1 MNKTAS
7 RYEIDMCN
15 GPLVPGILRFA
26 LPLITTNVLQ
36 LAFNAADMIVVG
48 KFSGSDTA
56 LAAVGATGALINLIV
71 NLFIGLA
78 TGVNVL
84 IANYR
89 GAGRTQDA
97 QDTVHTAMVTAGVGG
112 VVLIAVGLLL
122 SRPLLMLMGTP
133 DDVIDQSTLY
143 MRIYFM
149 GMPFFLVYN
158 YGAAILRA
166 VGDTKRPLFYLSL
179 SGILNV
185 LLNLFFVIVVGMDVA
200 GVALATIT
208 SQCLSS
214 ILIVRCLL
222 KTEGICN
229 LDLKKLK
236 IHKHKLIRMMQ
247 IGLPAGFQGSLFS
260 ISNVL
265 IQSSVNSFGSM
276 VMSGN
281 TAAGNIEGF
290 VYTSMNSVAQAALS
304 FTGQN
309 YGAHKYKR
317 IDKVLVTCLLLA
329 GSFGALIGNA
339 AYFFGESLL
348 SLYTNN
354 PQEIVYGL
362 NRMQIVACFYF
373 LCGLMDTLCYTMR
386 GIGLSLLP
394 TVISLTG
401 ACLFRIV
408 WIYTVFAAYHTQ
420 FVLYISYPIS
430 WVLTSVAYVICYL
443 IIRKKRFADA
453 EPETIPATT

>member
-1 MNKTAS
+1 MKRTAS

-15 GPLVPGILRFA
+15 TPLLTGILRFA
-26 LPLITTNVLQ
+26 LPLIATNVLQ

-89 GAGRTQDA
+89 GAGRTEDA
-97 QDTVHTAMVTAGVGG
+97 QDTVHTAMVTAAVGG
-112 VVLIAVGLLL
+112 FALIFIGFFL
-122 SRPLLMLMGTP
+122 SRSLLALMGTP
-133 DDVIDQSTLY
+133 VNVIDQSTLY

-158 YGAAILRA
+158 YGAAILRG

-179 SGILNV
+179 SGVLNV
-185 LLNLFFVIVVGMDVA
+185 LLNLFFVMILGMDVA
-200 GVALATIT
+200 GVALATIS
-208 SQCLSS
+208 SQALSA

-222 KTEGICN
+222 KTDGICN
-229 LDLKKLK
+229 LDPKKLK
-236 IHKHKLIRMMQ
+236 IHKHKLIRMLQ

-265 IQSSVNSFGSM
+265 IQSSVNSFGSI

-290 VYTSMNSVAQAALS
+290 IYTSMNSVAQAALS

-309 YGAHKYKR
+309 YGAQKYKR
-317 IDKVLVTCLLLA
+317 IDQVLGTCMLLA
-329 GSFGALIGNA
+329 GFSGALLGNL
-339 AYFFGESLL
+339 AYLFGEPLL

-354 PQEIVYGL
+354 SLEVVYGM
-362 NRMQIVACFYF
+362 NRMQIIATTYF
-373 LCGLMDTLCYTMR
+373 ICGLMDTLSCTMR
-386 GIGLSLLP
+386 GLGMSVLP
-394 TVISLTG
+394 TIISLTG
-401 ACLFRIV
+401 ACLFRIL
-408 WIYTVFAAYHTQ
+408 WIYTVFAAHHTQ
-420 FVLYISYPIS
+420 FTLYISYPIS
-430 WVLTSVAYVICYL
+430 WFLTSAAYVVCYF
-443 IIRKKRFADA
+443 IVRKKKFAQ
-453 EPETIPATT
+453 PAPALSQ

>member
-1 MNKTAS
+1 MSKPVS

-15 GPLVPGILRFA
+15 GPLLPGILRFA
-26 LPLITTNVLQ
+26 LPLIATNVLQ

-97 QDTVHTAMVTAGVGG
+97 QDTVHTAMVTAGIGG
-112 VVLIAVGLLL
+112 VALIFVGLLL
-122 SRPLLMLMGTP
+122 SRPLLQLMATP
-133 DDVIDQSTLY
+133 ENVIDQSTLY

-185 LLNLFFVIVVGMDVA
+185 LLNLFFVIIMGMDVA

-208 SQCLSS
+208 SQALSAV
-214 ILIVRCLL
+214 LIVRCLL
-222 KTEGICN
+222 KTEGTCN

-236 IHKHKLIRMMQ
+236 IHKRKLIRMMQ
-247 IGLPAGFQGSLFS
+247 IGLPAGFQSSLFS

-281 TAAGNIEGF
+281 TAASNIEGF

-309 YGAHKYKR
+309 YGAHKYRR
-317 IDKVLVTCLLLA
+317 IDKVLGSCLLLA
-329 GSFGALIGNA
+329 GVSGAVIGNL
-339 AYFFGESLL
+339 AYLFGEHLL
-348 SLYTNN
+348 GLYTNN

-373 LCGLMDTLCYTMR
+373 LCGFMDTLCYTMR
-386 GIGLSLLP
+386 GIGLSVLP

-401 ACLFRIV
+401 ACLLRIV
-408 WIYTVFAAYHTQ
+408 WIYTIFAAYHTQ
-420 FVLYISYPIS
+420 FMLYISYPIS
-430 WVLTSVAYVICYL
+430 WALTSIAYVICYFV
-443 IIRKKRFADA
+443 IRKKKFPKE
-453 EPETIPATT
+453 EPALATA

>member
-15 GPLVPGILRFA
+15 GPLLPGILRFA
-26 LPLITTNVLQ
+26 LPLIATNVLQ

-97 QDTVHTAMVTAGVGG
+97 QDTVHTAMVTAAIGG
-112 VVLIAVGLLL
+112 VILLFLGLLL
-122 SRPLLMLMGTP
+122 SRPLLHLMGTP
-133 DDVIDQSTLY
+133 YNVIDQSTLY
-143 MRIYFM
+143 MRIYFL

-158 YGAAILRA
+158 YGAAVLRA
-166 VGDTKRPLFYLSL
+166 IGDTKRPLFYLSI
-179 SGILNV
+179 SGVTNV
-185 LLNLFFVIVVGMDVA
+185 VLNLFFVIVMGMDVA
-200 GVALATIT
+200 GVALATII
-208 SQCLSS
+208 SQSVS
-214 ILIVRCLL
+214 AVLIVRCLMM
-222 KTEGICN
+222 TDGMCH
-229 LDLKKLK
+229 LDPKKLK
-236 IHKHKLIRMMQ
+236 IHKRKLIRMLQ

-265 IQSSVNSFGSM
+265 IQSSVNSFGSI

-317 IDKVLVTCLLLA
+317 IDKVLGSCLLLA
-329 GSFGALIGNA
+329 GALGAVIGNL
-339 AYFFGESLL
+339 AYLFGEPLL
-348 SLYTNN
+348 GLYTNN
-354 PQEIVYGL
+354 SLEVVYGL
-362 NRMQIVACFYF
+362 NRMQIISCTYF
-373 LCGLMDTLCYTMR
+373 LCGIMDTLSYTMR
-386 GIGLSLLP
+386 GLGMSVVP

-401 ACLFRIV
+401 ACLFRIF
-408 WIYTVFAAYHTQ
+408 WIYTVFAAHHTQ
-420 FVLYISYPIS
+420 FTLYISYPIS
-430 WVLTSVAYVICYL
+430 WILTSAAYVICYF
-443 IIRKKRFADA
+443 IVRKKIFPKE
-453 EPETIPATT
+453 EPAALPT

>member
-1 MNKTAS
+1 MKRTAS

-15 GPLVPGILRFA
+15 TPLLTGILRFA
-26 LPLITTNVLQ
+26 LPLIATNVLQ

-89 GAGRTQDA
+89 GAGRTEDA
-97 QDTVHTAMVTAGVGG
+97 QDTVHTAMVTAAVGG
-112 VVLIAVGLLL
+112 FALIFIGFFL
-122 SRPLLMLMGTP
+122 SRPLLSLMGTP
-133 DDVIDQSTLY
+133 VNVIDQSTLY

-158 YGAAILRA
+158 YGAAILRG

-179 SGILNV
+179 SGVLNV
-185 LLNLFFVIVVGMDVA
+185 LLNLFFVMILGMDVA
-200 GVALATIT
+200 GVALATIS
-208 SQCLSS
+208 SQALSA

-222 KTEGICN
+222 KTDGICN
-229 LDLKKLK
+229 LDPKKLK
-236 IHKHKLIRMMQ
+236 IHKHKLIRMLQ

-265 IQSSVNSFGSM
+265 IQSSVNSFGSI

-290 VYTSMNSVAQAALS
+290 IYTSMNSVAQAALS

-309 YGAHKYKR
+309 YGAQKYKR
-317 IDKVLVTCLLLA
+317 IDQVLGTCMLLA
-329 GSFGALIGNA
+329 GFSGALLGNL
-339 AYFFGESLL
+339 AYLFGEPLL

-354 PQEIVYGL
+354 SLEVVYGM
-362 NRMQIVACFYF
+362 NRMQIIATTYF
-373 LCGLMDTLCYTMR
+373 LCGFMDTLSCTMR
-386 GIGLSLLP
+386 GLGMSVLP
-394 TVISLTG
+394 TIISLTG
-401 ACLFRIV
+401 ACLFRIL
-408 WIYTVFAAYHTQ
+408 WIYTVFAAHHTQ
-420 FVLYISYPIS
+420 FTLYISYPIS
-430 WVLTSVAYVICYL
+430 WFLTSAAYVVCYF
-443 IIRKKRFADA
+443 IVRKKKFAQ
-453 EPETIPATT
+453 PAPALSQ

>member
-1 MNKTAS
+1 MKRTAS

-15 GPLVPGILRFA
+15 TPLLTGILRFA
-26 LPLITTNVLQ
+26 LPLIATNVLQ

-89 GAGRTQDA
+89 GAGRTEDA
-97 QDTVHTAMVTAGVGG
+97 QDTVHTAMVTAAVGG
-112 VVLIAVGLLL
+112 FALIFIGFFL
-122 SRPLLMLMGTP
+122 SRPLLALMGTP
-133 DDVIDQSTLY
+133 VNVIDQSTLY

-158 YGAAILRA
+158 YGAAILRG

-179 SGILNV
+179 SGVLNV
-185 LLNLFFVIVVGMDVA
+185 LLNLFFVIVLGMDVA
-200 GVALATIT
+200 GVALATIS
-208 SQCLSS
+208 SQALSA

-222 KTEGICN
+222 KTDGICN
-229 LDLKKLK
+229 LDPKKLK
-236 IHKHKLIRMMQ
+236 IHKHKLIRMLQ

-265 IQSSVNSFGSM
+265 IQSSVNSFGSI

-290 VYTSMNSVAQAALS
+290 IYTSMNSVAQAALS

-309 YGAHKYKR
+309 YGAQKYKR
-317 IDKVLVTCLLLA
+317 IDQVLGTCMLLA
-329 GSFGALIGNA
+329 GFSGALLGNL
-339 AYFFGESLL
+339 AYLFGEPLL

-354 PQEIVYGL
+354 SLEVVYGM
-362 NRMQIVACFYF
+362 NRMQIIATTYF
-373 LCGLMDTLCYTMR
+373 LCGFMDTLSCTMR
-386 GIGLSLLP
+386 GLGMSVLP
-394 TVISLTG
+394 TIISLTG
-401 ACLFRIV
+401 ACLFRIL
-408 WIYTVFAAYHTQ
+408 WIYTVFAAHHTQ
-420 FVLYISYPIS
+420 FTLYISYPIS
-430 WVLTSVAYVICYL
+430 WFLTSAAYVVCYF
-443 IIRKKRFADA
+443 IVRKKKFAQ
-453 EPETIPATT
+453 PAPALSQ

>member
-1 MNKTAS
+1 MKRTAS

-15 GPLVPGILRFA
+15 TPLLTGILRFA
-26 LPLITTNVLQ
+26 LPLIATNVLQ

-56 LAAVGATGALINLIV
+56 LAAVGATGALISLIV

-89 GAGRTQDA
+89 GAGRTEDA
-97 QDTVHTAMVTAGVGG
+97 QDTVHTAMVTAAVGG
-112 VVLIAVGLLL
+112 FALIFIGFFL
-122 SRPLLMLMGTP
+122 SRSLLALMGTP
-133 DDVIDQSTLY
+133 VNVIDQSTLY

-158 YGAAILRA
+158 YGAAILRG

-179 SGILNV
+179 SGVLNV
-185 LLNLFFVIVVGMDVA
+185 LLNLFFVMILGMDVA
-200 GVALATIT
+200 GVALATIS
-208 SQCLSS
+208 SQALSA

-222 KTEGICN
+222 KTDGICN
-229 LDLKKLK
+229 LDPKKLK
-236 IHKHKLIRMMQ
+236 IHKHKLIRMLQ

-265 IQSSVNSFGSM
+265 IQSSVNSFGSI

-290 VYTSMNSVAQAALS
+290 IYTSMNSVAQAALS

-309 YGAHKYKR
+309 YGAQKYKR
-317 IDKVLVTCLLLA
+317 IDQVLGTCMLLA
-329 GSFGALIGNA
+329 GFSGALLGNL
-339 AYFFGESLL
+339 AYLFGEPLL

-354 PQEIVYGL
+354 SLEVVYGM
-362 NRMQIVACFYF
+362 NRMQIIATTYF
-373 LCGLMDTLCYTMR
+373 LCGFMDTLSCTMR
-386 GIGLSLLP
+386 GLGMSVLP
-394 TVISLTG
+394 TIISLTG
-401 ACLFRIV
+401 ACLYRIL
-408 WIYTVFAAYHTQ
+408 WIYTVFAAHHTQ
-420 FVLYISYPIS
+420 FTLYISYPIS
-430 WVLTSVAYVICYL
+430 WFLTSAAYVVCYF
-443 IIRKKRFADA
+443 IVRKKKFAQ
-453 EPETIPATT
+453 PAPALSQ

>member
-15 GPLVPGILRFA
+15 GPLLPGILRFA
-26 LPLITTNVLQ
+26 LPLIATNVLQ

-97 QDTVHTAMVTAGVGG
+97 QDTVHTAMVTAAIGG
-112 VVLIAVGLLL
+112 VILLFLGLLL
-122 SRPLLMLMGTP
+122 SRPLLLLMGTP
-133 DDVIDQSTLY
+133 YNVIDQSTLY
-143 MRIYFM
+143 MRIYFL

-158 YGAAILRA
+158 YGAAVLRA
-166 VGDTKRPLFYLSL
+166 IGDTKRPLFYLSI
-179 SGILNV
+179 SGVTNV
-185 LLNLFFVIVVGMDVA
+185 VLNLFFVIVIGMDVA
-200 GVALATIT
+200 GVALATII
-208 SQCLSS
+208 SQSVS
-214 ILIVRCLL
+214 AVLIVRCLMM
-222 KTEGICN
+222 TEGMCN

-236 IHKHKLIRMMQ
+236 IHKRKLIRMLQ

-265 IQSSVNSFGSM
+265 IQSSVNSFGSI

-309 YGAHKYKR
+309 YGAHKFQR
-317 IDKVLVTCLLLA
+317 IDKVLGSCLLLA
-329 GSFGALIGNA
+329 GVLGAVIGNL
-339 AYFFGESLL
+339 AYLFGETLL
-348 SLYTNN
+348 GLYTNN
-354 PQEIVYGL
+354 SMEVVYGM
-362 NRMQIVACFYF
+362 NRMQIISCTYF
-373 LCGLMDTLCYTMR
+373 LCGIMDTLSYTMR
-386 GIGLSLLP
+386 GLGMSVVP

-401 ACLFRIV
+401 ACLFRIF
-408 WIYTVFAAYHTQ
+408 WIYTVFAAHHTQ
-420 FVLYISYPIS
+420 FTLYISYPIS
-430 WVLTSVAYVICYL
+430 WILTSAAYVICYF
-443 IIRKKRFADA
+443 IVRKKKFPKK
-453 EPETIPATT
+453 EPAALPA

>member
-1 MNKTAS
+1 MSKAVS

-15 GPLVPGILRFA
+15 GPLLPGILRFA
-26 LPLITTNVLQ
+26 LPLIATNVLQ

-48 KFSGSDTA
+48 KFSCSDTA

-97 QDTVHTAMVTAGVGG
+97 QDTVHTAMVTAGIGG
-112 VVLIAVGLLL
+112 VALIFVGLIL
-122 SRPLLMLMGTP
+122 SRPLLQLMATP
-133 DDVIDQSTLY
+133 ENVIDQSTLY

-179 SGILNV
+179 SGVLNV
-185 LLNLFFVIVVGMDVA
+185 VLNLFFVIIVGMDVA

-208 SQCLSS
+208 SQALSAV
-214 ILIVRCLL
+214 LIVRCLL

-236 IHKHKLIRMMQ
+236 IHKRKLIRMMQ
-247 IGLPAGFQGSLFS
+247 IGLPAGFQSSLFS

-309 YGAHKYKR
+309 YGAHKYRR
-317 IDKVLVTCLLLA
+317 IDKVLGSCLLLA
-329 GSFGALIGNA
+329 GVSGAVIGNL
-339 AYFFGESLL
+339 AYLFGEQLL
-348 SLYTNN
+348 GLYTNN

-362 NRMQIVACFYF
+362 NRMQIVSCFYF
-373 LCGLMDTLCYTMR
+373 LCGFMDTLCYTMR
-386 GIGLSLLP
+386 GIGLSVLP

-401 ACLFRIV
+401 ACLLRIV
-408 WIYTVFAAYHTQ
+408 WIYTVFAAHHTQ

-430 WVLTSVAYVICYL
+430 WALTSIAYVICYFV
-443 IIRKKRFADA
+443 IRKKKFPTE
-453 EPETIPATT
+453 EPALATV

>member
-1 MNKTAS
+1 LLT
-7 RYEIDMCN
+7 
-15 GPLVPGILRFA
+15 GILRFA
-26 LPLITTNVLQ
+26 LPLIATNVLQ

-89 GAGRTQDA
+89 GAGRTEDA
-97 QDTVHTAMVTAGVGG
+97 QDTVHTAMVTAAVGG
-112 VVLIAVGLLL
+112 FALIFIGFFL
-122 SRPLLMLMGTP
+122 SRPLLALMGTP
-133 DDVIDQSTLY
+133 INVIDQSTLY

-158 YGAAILRA
+158 YGAAILRG

-179 SGILNV
+179 SGVLNV
-185 LLNLFFVIVVGMDVA
+185 LLNLFFVMILGMDVA
-200 GVALATIT
+200 GVALATIS
-208 SQCLSS
+208 SQALSA

-222 KTEGICN
+222 KTDGICN
-229 LDLKKLK
+229 LDPKKLK
-236 IHKHKLIRMMQ
+236 IHKHKLIRMLQ

-265 IQSSVNSFGSM
+265 IQSSVNSFGSI

-290 VYTSMNSVAQAALS
+290 IYTSMNSVAQAALS

-309 YGAHKYKR
+309 YGAQKYKR
-317 IDKVLVTCLLLA
+317 IDQVLGTCMLLA
-329 GSFGALIGNA
+329 GFSGALLGNL
-339 AYFFGESLL
+339 AYLFGEPLL

-354 PQEIVYGL
+354 SLEVVYGM
-362 NRMQIVACFYF
+362 NRMQIIATTYF
-373 LCGLMDTLCYTMR
+373 LCGLMDTLSCTMR
-386 GIGLSLLP
+386 GLGMSVLP
-394 TVISLTG
+394 TIISLTG
-401 ACLFRIV
+401 ACLFRIL
-408 WIYTVFAAYHTQ
+408 WIYTVFAAHHTQ
-420 FVLYISYPIS
+420 FTLYISYPIS
-430 WVLTSVAYVICYL
+430 WFLTSAAYLICYF
-443 IIRKKRFADA
+443 IVRKKKFAQ
-453 EPETIPATT
+453 PAPALSQ

>member
-1 MNKTAS
+1 MKRTAS

-15 GPLVPGILRFA
+15 TPLLTGILRFA
-26 LPLITTNVLQ
+26 LPLIATNVLQ

-89 GAGRTQDA
+89 GAGRTEDA
-97 QDTVHTAMVTAGVGG
+97 QDTVHTAMVTAAVGG
-112 VVLIAVGLLL
+112 FALIFIGFFL
-122 SRPLLMLMGTP
+122 SRSLLALMGTP
-133 DDVIDQSTLY
+133 VNVIDQSTLY

-158 YGAAILRA
+158 YGAAILRG

-179 SGILNV
+179 SGVLNV
-185 LLNLFFVIVVGMDVA
+185 LLNLFFVMILGMDVA
-200 GVALATIT
+200 GVALATIS
-208 SQCLSS
+208 SQALSA

-222 KTEGICN
+222 KTDGICN
-229 LDLKKLK
+229 LDPKKLK
-236 IHKHKLIRMMQ
+236 IHKHKLIRMLQ

-265 IQSSVNSFGSM
+265 IQSSVNSFGSI

-290 VYTSMNSVAQAALS
+290 IYTSMNSVAQAALS

-309 YGAHKYKR
+309 YGAQKYKR
-317 IDKVLVTCLLLA
+317 IDQVLGTCMLLA
-329 GSFGALIGNA
+329 GFSGALLGNL
-339 AYFFGESLL
+339 AYLFGEPLL

-354 PQEIVYGL
+354 SLEVVYGM
-362 NRMQIVACFYF
+362 NRMQIIATTYF
-373 LCGLMDTLCYTMR
+373 LCGFMDTLSCTMR
-386 GIGLSLLP
+386 GLGMSVLP
-394 TVISLTG
+394 TIISLTG
-401 ACLFRIV
+401 ACLYRIL
-408 WIYTVFAAYHTQ
+408 WIYTVFAAHHTQ
-420 FVLYISYPIS
+420 FTLYISYPIS
-430 WVLTSVAYVICYL
+430 WFLTSAAYVVCYF
-443 IIRKKRFADA
+443 IVRKKKFAQ
-453 EPETIPATT
+453 PAPALSQ

>member
-1 MNKTAS
+1 MKRTAS

-15 GPLVPGILRFA
+15 TPLLTGILRFA
-26 LPLITTNVLQ
+26 LPLIATNVLQ

-89 GAGRTQDA
+89 GAGRTEDA
-97 QDTVHTAMVTAGVGG
+97 QDTVHTAMVTAAVGG
-112 VVLIAVGLLL
+112 FALIFIGFFL
-122 SRPLLMLMGTP
+122 SRSLLALMGTP
-133 DDVIDQSTLY
+133 VNVIDQSTLY

-158 YGAAILRA
+158 YGAAILRG

-179 SGILNV
+179 SGVLNV
-185 LLNLFFVIVVGMDVA
+185 LLNLFFVMILGMDVA
-200 GVALATIT
+200 GVALATIS
-208 SQCLSS
+208 SQALSA

-222 KTEGICN
+222 KTDGICN
-229 LDLKKLK
+229 LDPKKLK
-236 IHKHKLIRMMQ
+236 IHKHKLIRMLQ

-265 IQSSVNSFGSM
+265 IQSSVNSFGSI

-290 VYTSMNSVAQAALS
+290 IYTSMNSVAQAALS

-309 YGAHKYKR
+309 YGAQKYKR
-317 IDKVLVTCLLLA
+317 IDQVLGTCMLLA
-329 GSFGALIGNA
+329 GFSGALLGNL
-339 AYFFGESLL
+339 AYLFGEPLL

-354 PQEIVYGL
+354 SLEVVYGM
-362 NRMQIVACFYF
+362 NRMQIIATTYF
-373 LCGLMDTLCYTMR
+373 LCGFMDTLSCTMR
-386 GIGLSLLP
+386 GLGMSVLP
-394 TVISLTG
+394 TIISLTG
-401 ACLFRIV
+401 ACLFRIL
-408 WIYTVFAAYHTQ
+408 WIYTVFAAHHTQ
-420 FVLYISYPIS
+420 FTLYISYPIS
-430 WVLTSVAYVICYL
+430 WFLTSAAYVVCYL
-443 IIRKKRFADA
+443 IVQKKKFA
-453 EPETIPATT
+453 

>member
-1 MNKTAS
+1 MKRTAS

-15 GPLVPGILRFA
+15 TPLLTGILRFA
-26 LPLITTNVLQ
+26 LPLIATNVLQ

-89 GAGRTQDA
+89 GAGRTEDA
-97 QDTVHTAMVTAGVGG
+97 QDTVHTAMVTAAVGG
-112 VVLIAVGLLL
+112 FALIFIGFFL
-122 SRPLLMLMGTP
+122 SRSLLALMGTP
-133 DDVIDQSTLY
+133 VNVIDQSTLY

-158 YGAAILRA
+158 YGAAILRG

-179 SGILNV
+179 SGVLNV
-185 LLNLFFVIVVGMDVA
+185 LLNLFFVMILGMDVA
-200 GVALATIT
+200 GVALATIS
-208 SQCLSS
+208 SQALSA

-222 KTEGICN
+222 KTDGICN
-229 LDLKKLK
+229 LDPKKLK
-236 IHKHKLIRMMQ
+236 IHKHKLIRMLQ

-265 IQSSVNSFGSM
+265 IQSSVNSFGSI

-290 VYTSMNSVAQAALS
+290 IYTSMNSVDQAALS

-309 YGAHKYKR
+309 YGAQKYKR
-317 IDKVLVTCLLLA
+317 IDQVLGTCMLLA
-329 GSFGALIGNA
+329 GFSGALLGNL
-339 AYFFGESLL
+339 AYLFGEPLL

-354 PQEIVYGL
+354 SLEVVYGM
-362 NRMQIVACFYF
+362 NRMQIIATTYF
-373 LCGLMDTLCYTMR
+373 ICGLMDTLSCTMR
-386 GIGLSLLP
+386 GLGMSVLP
-394 TVISLTG
+394 TIISLTG
-401 ACLFRIV
+401 ACLFRIL
-408 WIYTVFAAYHTQ
+408 WIYTVFAAHHTQ
-420 FVLYISYPIS
+420 FTLYISYPIS
-430 WVLTSVAYVICYL
+430 WFLTSAAYLVCYF
-443 IIRKKRFADA
+443 IVRKKKFAQ
-453 EPETIPATT
+453 PAPALSQ

>member
-1 MNKTAS
+1 MKQSSS

-15 GPLVPGILRFA
+15 SPLLPGILRFA
-26 LPLITTNVLQ
+26 LPLIATNVLQ

-89 GAGRTQDA
+89 GAGRTEDA
-97 QDTVHTAMVTAGVGG
+97 QDTVHTAMVTAAVGG
-112 VVLIAVGLLL
+112 FALIFIGFFL
-122 SRPLLMLMGTP
+122 SRPLLALMGTP
-133 DDVIDQSTLY
+133 INVIDQSTLY

-158 YGAAILRA
+158 YGAAILRG

-179 SGILNV
+179 SGVLNV
-185 LLNLFFVIVVGMDVA
+185 LLNLFFVMILGMDVA
-200 GVALATIT
+200 GVALATIS
-208 SQCLSS
+208 SQALSA

-222 KTEGICN
+222 KTDGICN
-229 LDLKKLK
+229 LDPKKLK
-236 IHKHKLIRMMQ
+236 IHKHKLIRMLQ

-265 IQSSVNSFGSM
+265 IQSSVNSFGSI

-290 VYTSMNSVAQAALS
+290 IYTSMNSVAQAALS

-309 YGAHKYKR
+309 YGAQKYKR
-317 IDKVLVTCLLLA
+317 IDQVLGTCMLLA
-329 GSFGALIGNA
+329 GFSGALLGNL
-339 AYFFGESLL
+339 AYLFGEPLL

-354 PQEIVYGL
+354 SLEVVYGM
-362 NRMQIVACFYF
+362 NRMQIIATTYF
-373 LCGLMDTLCYTMR
+373 ICGLMDTLSCTMR
-386 GIGLSLLP
+386 GLGMSVLP
-394 TVISLTG
+394 TIISLTG
-401 ACLFRIV
+401 ACLFRIL
-408 WIYTVFAAYHTQ
+408 WIYTVFAAHHTQ
-420 FVLYISYPIS
+420 FTLYISYPIS
-430 WVLTSVAYVICYL
+430 WFLTSAAYLICYF
-443 IIRKKRFADA
+443 IVRKKKFAKPD
-453 EPETIPATT
+453 PALAQ

>member
-1 MNKTAS
+1 MKRTAS

-15 GPLVPGILRFA
+15 TPLLTGILRFA
-26 LPLITTNVLQ
+26 LPLIATNVLQ

-89 GAGRTQDA
+89 GAGRTEDA
-97 QDTVHTAMVTAGVGG
+97 QDTVHTAMVTAAVGG
-112 VVLIAVGLLL
+112 FALIFIGFFL
-122 SRPLLMLMGTP
+122 SRSLLALMGTP
-133 DDVIDQSTLY
+133 VNVIDQSTLY

-158 YGAAILRA
+158 YGAAILRG

-179 SGILNV
+179 SGVLNV
-185 LLNLFFVIVVGMDVA
+185 LLNLFFVMILGMDVA
-200 GVALATIT
+200 GVALATIS
-208 SQCLSS
+208 SQALSA

-222 KTEGICN
+222 KTDGICN
-229 LDLKKLK
+229 LDPKKLK
-236 IHKHKLIRMMQ
+236 IHKHKLIRMLQ

-265 IQSSVNSFGSM
+265 IQSSVNSFGSI

-290 VYTSMNSVAQAALS
+290 IYTSMNSVAQAALS

-309 YGAHKYKR
+309 YGAQKYKR
-317 IDKVLVTCLLLA
+317 IDQVLGTCMLLA
-329 GSFGALIGNA
+329 GFSGALLGNL
-339 AYFFGESLL
+339 AYLFGEPLL

-354 PQEIVYGL
+354 SLEVVYGM
-362 NRMQIVACFYF
+362 NRMQIIATTYF
-373 LCGLMDTLCYTMR
+373 LCGFMDTLSCTMR
-386 GIGLSLLP
+386 GLGMSVLP
-394 TVISLTG
+394 TIISLTG
-401 ACLFRIV
+401 ACLFRIL
-408 WIYTVFAAYHTQ
+408 WIYTVFAAHHTQ
-420 FVLYISYPIS
+420 FTLYISYPIS
-430 WVLTSVAYVICYL
+430 WFLTSAAYVVCYF
-443 IIRKKRFADA
+443 IVRKKKFAQ
-453 EPETIPATT
+453 PAPALSQ

>member
-1 MNKTAS
+1 MKRTAS

-15 GPLVPGILRFA
+15 TPLLTGILRFA
-26 LPLITTNVLQ
+26 LPLIATNVLQ

-89 GAGRTQDA
+89 GAGRTEDA
-97 QDTVHTAMVTAGVGG
+97 QDTVHTAMVTAAVGG
-112 VVLIAVGLLL
+112 FALIFIGFFL
-122 SRPLLMLMGTP
+122 SRSLLALMGTP
-133 DDVIDQSTLY
+133 VNVIDQSTLY

-158 YGAAILRA
+158 YGAAILRG

-179 SGILNV
+179 SGVLNV
-185 LLNLFFVIVVGMDVA
+185 LLNLFFVMILGMDVA
-200 GVALATIT
+200 GVALATIS
-208 SQCLSS
+208 SQALSA

-222 KTEGICN
+222 KTDGICN
-229 LDLKKLK
+229 LDPKKLK
-236 IHKHKLIRMMQ
+236 IHKHKLIRMLQ

-265 IQSSVNSFGSM
+265 IQSSVNSFGSI

-290 VYTSMNSVAQAALS
+290 IYTSMNSVAQAALS

-309 YGAHKYKR
+309 YGAQKYKR
-317 IDKVLVTCLLLA
+317 IDQVLGTCMLLA
-329 GSFGALIGNA
+329 GFSGALLGNL
-339 AYFFGESLL
+339 AYLFGEPLL

-354 PQEIVYGL
+354 SLEVVYGM
-362 NRMQIVACFYF
+362 NRMQIIATTYF
-373 LCGLMDTLCYTMR
+373 LCGFMDTLSCTMR
-386 GIGLSLLP
+386 GLGMSVLP
-394 TVISLTG
+394 TIISLTG
-401 ACLFRIV
+401 ACLFRIL
-408 WIYTVFAAYHTQ
+408 WIYTVFAAHHTQ
-420 FVLYISYPIS
+420 FTLYISYPIS
-430 WVLTSVAYVICYL
+430 WFLTSAAYVVCYF
-443 IIRKKRFADA
+443 IVRKKKFA
-453 EPETIPATT
+453 

>member
-1 MNKTAS
+1 MKRTAS

-15 GPLVPGILRFA
+15 TPLLTGILRFA
-26 LPLITTNVLQ
+26 LPLIATNVLQ

-89 GAGRTQDA
+89 GAGRTEDA
-97 QDTVHTAMVTAGVGG
+97 QDTVHTAMVTAAVGG
-112 VVLIAVGLLL
+112 FALIFIGFFL
-122 SRPLLMLMGTP
+122 SRPLLALMGTP
-133 DDVIDQSTLY
+133 VNVIDQSTLY

-158 YGAAILRA
+158 YGAAILRG

-179 SGILNV
+179 SGVLNV
-185 LLNLFFVIVVGMDVA
+185 LLNLFFVMILGMDVA
-200 GVALATIT
+200 GVALATIS
-208 SQCLSS
+208 SQALSA

-222 KTEGICN
+222 KTDGICN
-229 LDLKKLK
+229 LDPKKLK
-236 IHKHKLIRMMQ
+236 IHKHKLIRMLQ

-265 IQSSVNSFGSM
+265 IQSSVNSFGSI

-290 VYTSMNSVAQAALS
+290 IYTSMNSVAQAALS

-309 YGAHKYKR
+309 YGAQKYKR
-317 IDKVLVTCLLLA
+317 IDQVLGTCMLLA
-329 GSFGALIGNA
+329 GFSGALLGNL
-339 AYFFGESLL
+339 AYLFGEPLL

-354 PQEIVYGL
+354 SLEVVYGM
-362 NRMQIVACFYF
+362 NRMQIIATTYF
-373 LCGLMDTLCYTMR
+373 LCGFMDTLSCTMR
-386 GIGLSLLP
+386 GLGMSVLP
-394 TVISLTG
+394 TIISLTG
-401 ACLFRIV
+401 ACLFRIL
-408 WIYTVFAAYHTQ
+408 WIYTVFAAHHTQ
-420 FVLYISYPIS
+420 FTLYISYPIS
-430 WVLTSVAYVICYL
+430 WFLTSAAYVVCYF
-443 IIRKKRFADA
+443 IVRKKKFAQ
-453 EPETIPATT
+453 PAPALSQ